1 MIHQMKTPR
10 LKSPLGIA
18 ASAILLTAGLA
29 SITGCDRNAPSV
41 SVTTS
46 RVNAANYGKIR
57 LGMSKA
63 QAEEIL
69 GPATTAETKDMV
81 IYKRTTYR
89 YEDGQKFIL
98 LTFKN
103 DELDSKDSNLG
114 S

>member
-1 MIHQMKTPR
+1 MKLSFFR
-10 LKSPLGIA
+10 GLPLHFVTSAFVATA
-18 ASAILLTAGLA
+18 AVCALS
-29 SITGCDRNAPSV
+29 SCDRNAPTV
-41 SVTTS
+41 SIQTS
-46 RVNAANYGKIR
+46 KVNAANYDKIH

-69 GPATTAETKDMV
+69 GPATSAETKDMV

-103 DELDSKDSNLG
+103 DELDSKDSNLAG
-114 S
+114 G